1 MYCYF
6 LSLKQRE
13 DVTENLRKA
22 KSYIQGNKNILFAI
36 GMILFKI
43 NCGMQ

>member
-36 GMILFKI
+36 GLTLFKR
-43 NCGMQ
+43 NCDMQ